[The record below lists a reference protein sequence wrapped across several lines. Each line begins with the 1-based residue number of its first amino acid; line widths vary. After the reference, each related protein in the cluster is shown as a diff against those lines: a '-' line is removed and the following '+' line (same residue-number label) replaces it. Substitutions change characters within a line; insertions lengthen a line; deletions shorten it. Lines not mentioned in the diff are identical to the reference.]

1 MSKLRAVLMISVG
14 VFGGGILGFWYRETY
29 WVEKKEKEKR
39 KMEEELKALSE
50 LRRRKEALL
59 INLRNET
66 TK

>member
-1 MSKLRAVLMISVG
+1 MISVG